1 MGRLHPDDESVIL
14 WLVELRGPQGPPV
27 LAPPEAMTDE
37 PENPLPVQTSVG
49 GRGQPLRLVDGF
61 HDLVGHRHALGSVQ
75 A

>member
-1 MGRLHPDDESVIL
+1 
-14 WLVELRGPQGPPV
+14 
-27 LAPPEAMTDE
+27 MTDE

-61 HDLVGHRHALGSVQ
+61 HDRVGHGHARFRHDLGSVQ